1 MSSNNPPQCLYN
13 EFIAY
18 IRRVCEYIMTIYH
31 CDAHL
36 PKFLPRVHLV
46 PNSQIWDK
54 DIQTWVP
61 STDCG
66 DTDGGIAFEIDFRAY
81 PNFTLLFTTDSI
93 CEILY
98 NYGEELPDGAKH
110 EILCRINRAFLQ
122 HIYNEANRN

>member
-1 MSSNNPPQCLYN
+1 MSSNNPPQVMYN

-18 IRRVCEYIMTIYH
+18 IRKVCEYVMTIYN
-31 CDAHL
+31 CYARL

-46 PNSQIWDK
+46 PNSQ
-54 DIQTWVP
+54 TWIP

-66 DTDGGIAFEIDFRAY
+66 DTDGGIAFEIDFYAY
-81 PNFTLLFTTDSI
+81 PSLVLQFTTNSI

-98 NYGEELPDGAKH
+98 SYGEELSDSAKY

-122 HIYNEANRN
+122 YIYNEANRNQ